1 MHEYEAIL
9 WGVSAL
15 LTISGLAGL
24 VLPVMP
30 GAPLLCLGL
39 VCAAWAEDFAYV
51 GVGTILVLVLLTGL
65 TYLVEFF
72 ASLVGAK
79 RFGASRSALVGAA
92 VGGLLGIPFGVP
104 GIILGP
110 FCGAVIGELME
121 LKSIGQAGMVGVG
134 TLIGLAIGVAG
145 KLIIG
150 MVMVGLFLVVRFV

>member
-1 MHEYEAIL
+1 MYEYEVIL
-9 WGVSAL
+9 WGISAL

-24 VLPVMP
+24 VLPLVP
-30 GAPLLCLGL
+30 GAPLLFLGL
-39 VCAAWAEDFAYV
+39 VCAAWAEDFTYV
-51 GVGTILVLVLLTGL
+51 GVGTILILALLTGL

-92 VGGLLGIPFGVP
+92 VGGVLGIPFGIP

-110 FCGAVIGELME
+110 FCGAVIGELIE

-150 MVMVGLFLVVRFV
+150 MVMVGLFLVMRFV